1 MQIVNLMTRDPITI
15 DQHDRLSKAK
25 AIMTAGNFRRLP
37 VVDEGRLVGIVT
49 ERDLHKYSGSWNRR
63 RVTAAMR
70 TSLITVTPYDTV
82 EDAALLMLKHKI
94 GGLPVVAEGKL
105 VGIVT
110 TSDLLKTFLNVVKAT
125 GEIIQTDERTGA
137 KRWEAQR

>member
-1 MQIVNLMTRDPITI
+1 MQIVNLMTLDPITI
-15 DQHDRLSKAK
+15 DQHDKLSKAR

-37 VVDEGRLVGIVT
+37 VVDGGRLVGIIT
-49 ERDLHKYSGSWNRR
+49 ERDLHKYSGFLEST

-70 TSLITVTPYDTV
+70 TSLITVTPYDAV

-94 GGLPVVAEGKL
+94 GGLPVVAEGRL

-110 TSDLLKTFLNVVKAT
+110 TTDLLKALLNVVKAT
-125 GEIIQTDERTGA
+125 GEIIQR
-137 KRWEAQR
+137 